1 MALRVREYWT
11 VAAGCDPTGQ
21 AAQERRI
28 QEKKGIFGDGLVLM
42 KMESRTKHV
51 KILFSGVSM
60 FFQVF
65 RNAEK
70 YKFLMLLNGCREPSN
85 WFVLLQFGVG
95 QFGERNRFRKF
106 SVLSSSFQ
114 GSSQANLKII
124 NSNLKSGLVSFQ
136 NCLCDL

>member
-65 RNAEK
+65 RNVEK

-95 QFGERNRFRKF
+95 QFGERNRFRNF
-106 SVLSSSFQ
+106 SVLSRSFQ
-114 GSSQANLKII
+114 GSSQANLKTV

-136 NCLCDL
+136 NFLCDL